1 MFILSPEKVP
11 MPMDVQPVEA
21 PVAAFRCA
29 DAQEQAAV
37 LPGWNQAYWQ
47 LSRGTFEG
55 SVCAVPFEGTYV
67 FIESANRALLQRGHL
82 ARGTLAVAVPLRL
95 DGTARFCGEAC
106 SIDQAFVYSGRD
118 GFEFCSPADHQVAG
132 IALSPELVSAL
143 GGVSGPA
150 GLLDRL
156 GDRAQVRGAD
166 PRALESMRRLVSG
179 LMEAFKT
186 TPALVS
192 NRHARA
198 ALKDAIVA
206 DVCELLE
213 GTGAP
218 PMVPL
223 QLRARWSLVA
233 RARELIDAAPHE
245 PMNVARLCAVLEVSR
260 RTLQYCFQDVLGMSP
275 IAYLRALRFNGAR
288 RALLGGSAVTDA
300 ALDWGFWHLGQFAA
314 DYRQMFGELPS
325 ATAQRLRA
333 GSVR

>member
-1 MFILSPEKVP
+1 
-11 MPMDVQPVEA
+11 MPVNVQPAEA
-21 PVAAFRCA
+21 PVAAFRCF

-47 LSRGTFEG
+47 LSRGVFDG
-55 SVCAVPFEGTYV
+55 SVRAVSFEGTYV

-95 DGTARFCGEAC
+95 AGAARFCGEAC
-106 SIDQAFVYSGRD
+106 SIDQAYVYSGRD

-143 GGVSGPA
+143 GGVNGPA
-150 GLLDRL
+150 GLLDRM
-156 GDRAQVRGAD
+156 GDRAQVRCAD
-166 PRALESMRRLVSG
+166 PQALESMRRLVSG
-179 LMEAFKT
+179 LMEAFAT
-186 TPALVS
+186 TPVLVS

-206 DVCELLE
+206 NVCELLE
-213 GTGAP
+213 DAGAP
-218 PMVPL
+218 AVVPL
-223 QLRARWSLVA
+223 QLRARWALVA
-233 RARELIDAAPHE
+233 RARELIEAAPHE
-245 PMNVARLCAVLEVSR
+245 PMNVARLCAALEVSR
-260 RTLQYCFQDVLGMSP
+260 RTLQYCFQDVLGLSP

-288 RALLGGSAVTDA
+288 RSLLGGSAVTDA

-325 ATAQRLRA
+325 ATAHRLRA